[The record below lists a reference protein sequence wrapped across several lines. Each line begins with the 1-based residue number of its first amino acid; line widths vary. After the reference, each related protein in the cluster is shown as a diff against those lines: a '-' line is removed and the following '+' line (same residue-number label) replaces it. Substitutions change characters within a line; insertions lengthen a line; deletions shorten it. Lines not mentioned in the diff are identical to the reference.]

1 MPVKG
6 LSRGFPR
13 QIYHIFSRQLSA
25 STGTH
30 GEVNAIILCH
40 IINTHVIVA
49 ASVHKFWIESMVIIL
64 RSLYMVCIYMWSKR
78 KLFPPTT
85 SNILRHT
92 WTSLNYH
99 SYVWTIIHTNS
110 TFKKWQVI
118 DGSAWTN
125 SSKHQTMQRAQ
136 ETTPKEKTLYACAL
150 QYIHHKNNPNSHVGC
165 TCNAGCTYRRCA
177 LIWKHDIYK

>member
-1 MPVKG
+1 MQRIETIYASLLQSLTNPV
-6 LSRGFPR
+6 SHCF
-13 QIYHIFSRQLSA
+13 
-25 STGTH
+25 
-30 GEVNAIILCH
+30 C
-40 IINTHVIVA
+40 
-49 ASVHKFWIESMVIIL
+49 
-64 RSLYMVCIYMWSKR
+64 R
-78 KLFPPTT
+78 KPFPPTT
-85 SNILRHT
+85 SNTLIHT

-136 ETTPKEKTLYACAL
+136 ETTPQEKTLYACAL

-165 TCNAGCTYRRCA
+165 TCNAGCTYSVARWPETRLHAIHFRILYIICWPFHGA
-177 LIWKHDIYK
+177 LLLHSMF